1 MIGTD
6 SKINT
11 PSQQVLRTQIG
22 GLCQFVR
29 FSALAY
35 AAWMLFTITSL
46 WLDAPRVAA
55 HYGHWLTVD
64 LSGITGWQRL
74 AGFGIHFSIWLLVA
88 ACVYSA
94 WRLFSGFIAG
104 RIFTLDAAIWLR
116 RTALLGLAA
125 QIADVLTRPLVTG
138 ITTLH
143 LPKGARHL
151 AIGFNQVDLVLLMFL
166 AALVALAHIF
176 KTAAAIAA
184 DNEGII

>member
-1 MIGTD
+1 MISTQGTL
-6 SKINT
+6 
-11 PSQQVLRTQIG
+11 PSPAQQALHAQIG
-22 GLCQFVR
+22 WLCQFVR

-35 AAWMLFTITSL
+35 AAWTLMTITSL

-55 HYGHWLTVD
+55 HYGHWLRVD
-64 LSGITGWQRL
+64 LTGITDWQRF

-94 WRLFSGFIAG
+94 WRLFSGFLAG

-125 QIADVLTRPLVTG
+125 QIADVLTRPFVTG
-138 ITTLH
+138 IMTLH
-143 LPKGARHL
+143 LPRGERQL